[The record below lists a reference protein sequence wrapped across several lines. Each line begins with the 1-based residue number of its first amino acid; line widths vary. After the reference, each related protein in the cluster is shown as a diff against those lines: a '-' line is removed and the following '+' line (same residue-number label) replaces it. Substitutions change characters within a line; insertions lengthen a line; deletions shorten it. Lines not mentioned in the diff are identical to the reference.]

1 MNKYELKI
9 IILTSTLNAG
19 MFSMPS
25 MINSDDNKSNGFMG
39 ITMPSMLQMQMPSL
53 EILKLAIPN
62 MSTQNT
68 NKTEENNTN

>member
-25 MINSDDNKSNGFMG
+25 MMNSDDNKSNGFMG
-39 ITMPSMLQMQMPSL
+39 ITMP
-53 EILKLAIPN
+53 
-62 MSTQNT
+62 
-68 NKTEENNTN
+68 